1 MEPLTEKFHPD
12 DERLAVRLKALA
24 HPARL
29 RILDVLAARGT
40 CVCGEIVEVLPLAQ
54 ATVSQHLKILK
65 EAGFIQG
72 TIEGPRSCYCL
83 DAAALGELRRALDD
97 RLARPEHGCCAA
109 LQPQTET
116 TP

>member
-1 MEPLTEKFHPD
+1 MTEKFPPD
-12 DERLAVRLKALA
+12 DERFAVRLKALA

-54 ATVSQHLKILK
+54 ATVSQHLKVLR
-65 EAGFIQG
+65 EAGLLQG

-83 DAAALGELRRALDD
+83 DAAALGELRRALDA
-97 RLARPEHGCCAA
+97 RLGCLEDGCCAA
-109 LQPQTET
+109 SQPHAEA